1 VLFRSTVAPVGT
13 QTGAGTIV
21 TPDQGL
27 FTELAGSAPYTINLS
42 DPRLSAG
49 QPQIFYNNTAG
60 LVTLQTPIGVING
73 PASNSSVTY
82 ITNPKSVTTLTS
94 TGANYIVT
102 SAANN
107 QFINVDV
114 STSITAIASQLLWIN
129 TTSAAITVT
138 LPASPAKGDTI
149 RIIDIANTFDTN
161 NLTIGRNG
169 RPIMGASEDM
179 TVSTE
184 GAAFDLIFYDVT
196 QGWRVFTI

>member
-1 VLFRSTVAPVGT
+1 MGRYNTVAPVGT
-13 QTGAGTIV
+13 QTAGGTIV

-49 QPQIFYNNTAG
+49 QPQIFYNSTSG
-60 LVTLQTPIGVING
+60 IVTLQTPIGVIRG

-82 ITNPKSVTTLTS
+82 ISYPKSVTTLTS
-94 TGANYIVT
+94 TGSEYIVT

-114 STSITAIASQLLWIN
+114 TTSVTAIASQLLWTN
-129 TTSAAITVT
+129 TSSGPLTIT
-138 LPASPAKGDTI
+138 LPATPAKGDTV
-149 RIIDIANTFDTN
+149 RIVDIANTFDTN
-161 NLTIGRNG
+161 NLTIARNSL
-169 RPIMGASEDM
+169 PIMGGTEDLVV
-179 TVSTE
+179 TTE